1 MIGDRIIQ
9 KQRRVRA
16 EELLQE
22 GLSTRQIADRTGM
35 TQRSVLRLKK
45 KLEEQGV
52 QAQSQA

>member
-1 MIGDRIIQ
+1 MIGDRVIQ